1 MFKFIRFLQNSLIR
15 HRIVWRAVG
24 ALSLGALLG
33 ALAAA
38 PYDRA
43 FGLSALPYTS
53 QLYTALQ
60 SLAAT
65 ATLVR
70 VRTTDR
76 MELGIEIGTL
86 PDADTLVDIALPQ

>member
-1 MFKFIRFLQNSLIR
+1 MSKFIRFLQNSLIL
-15 HRIVWRAVG
+15 HQTVWRAAG

-33 ALAAA
+33 ALVAM

-43 FGLSALPYTS
+43 LGLSALPYTS

-70 VRTTDR
+70 VRTTDK

-86 PDADTLVDIALPQ
+86 PDTDALVDIARP